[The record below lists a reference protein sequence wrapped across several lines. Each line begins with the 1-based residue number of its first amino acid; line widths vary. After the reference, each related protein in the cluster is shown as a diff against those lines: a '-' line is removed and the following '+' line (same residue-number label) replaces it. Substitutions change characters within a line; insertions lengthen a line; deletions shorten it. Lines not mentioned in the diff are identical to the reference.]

1 MKFRV
6 LSWNVREANDR
17 KKCNVIKSLFRLQM
31 TDLIC
36 LQETKVQHMSMQL
49 IRSLGMGRFLEWR
62 GQILRVGSY
71 GNQGNNRRCS
81 SFLTYQ
87 GKKKRGGMIVLWDNR
102 ILELIKIEMGA
113 HSISC

>member
-17 KKCNVIKSLFRLQM
+17 KKCNVIKSLLRLQM

-49 IRSLGMGRFLEWR
+49 IRSLGMGRFLEWGAMETR
-62 GQILRVGSY
+62 GTTGGVVV
-71 GNQGNNRRCS
+71 
-81 SFLTYQ
+81 FLLIKE
-87 GKKKRGGMIVLWDNR
+87 KKKKEV
-102 ILELIKIEMGA
+102 
-113 HSISC
+113 